1 MNSIK
6 INGKASN
13 INKIL
18 LSLFLKGVSIV
29 KPNKILKD
37 YVKVKNKD
45 LIITDNKK
53 IVSYKNPKKYQ
64 QNNVINTINLLECMK
79 DLKMISKICVH

>member
-6 INGKASN
+6 INGKTCN
-13 INKIL
+13 IDKML

-37 YVKVKNKD
+37 YIKVKNKD
-45 LIITDNKK
+45 LIITDNK
-53 IVSYKNPKKYQ
+53 IQ
-64 QNNVINTINLLECMK
+64 
-79 DLKMISKICVH
+79 ISM